1 MQRTEPEPAGPDGT
15 RQATL
20 HPGAAS
26 LTAAAVRAPR
36 ARHARAPRG
45 RGAVSG
51 ARPPARGQ
59 DRPHGRPR
67 PSRGRRAARTGSA
80 RAALA
85 RKDAR

>member
-26 LTAAAVRAPR
+26 LTAAADRAPC

-45 RGAVSG
+45 HGAGSG
-51 ARPPARGQ
+51 ARPPSRGQ

-67 PSRGRRAARTGSA
+67 RSRGRRTA

>member
-1 MQRTEPEPAGPDGT
+1 MQRTEPEPAAWDGT

-20 HPGAAS
+20 RPGVAS
-26 LTAAAVRAPR
+26 LTAAADRAPS
-36 ARHARAPRG
+36 ARPARAPQG

-51 ARPPARGQ
+51 ARPPARG
-59 DRPHGRPR
+59 HGLPR
-67 PSRGRRAARTGSA
+67 RSRGRRTARTGPA

>member
-1 MQRTEPEPAGPDGT
+1 MQRTEPEPAGPDGP

-26 LTAAAVRAPR
+26 LTAAAHRAPR
-36 ARHARAPRG
+36 TRHARAPRG

-51 ARPPARGQ
+51 ARPAPRGH
-59 DRPHGRPR
+59 DRPRR
-67 PSRGRRAARTGSA
+67 SRGRRTARTGPA
-80 RAALA
+80 GGALA